1 MSLMKQQFVIAHTIR
16 QTEIST
22 LLDSRVMNT
31 PSVKI
36 LYPQKNASP
45 YIFIKPSHAYVSVC

>member
-1 MSLMKQQFVIAHTIR
+1 MSLMKQQFVIAHAIR

-22 LLDSRVMNT
+22 LLDSWVTNT

-36 LYPQKNASP
+36 LYPQKIASP
-45 YIFIKPSHAYVSVC
+45 YIFIKT